1 MIYTDLTKQALKL
14 CFEAHK
20 DQVDKCGMPYVF
32 HPFHVAEQM
41 KDELTTVVA
50 LLHDVVEDTGY
61 TLDDLRGM
69 GFPEEALDALRLL
82 THDPSVPY
90 MDYVAAIKP
99 NQVASAVK
107 LADLNHNSDLS
118 RLDTIDEKTLERVQ
132 KYHAAIALLES
143 KRKIPP
149 SPSGRKPMVFFWKDT
164 EENGCFSNWYRR
176 PFVIDGIQYP
186 HVEQYMMSQKAR
198 LFHDEVRYT
207 AILRATD
214 PNDCKKLGKQVTPFD
229 PKIWDGAKYEI
240 VKAGN
245 RAKFEQNPDLKAKL
259 LATGTAIL
267 AEASPRDKIWG
278 IGKTARTAA
287 EVDPS
292 EWPGKNLLGKILME
306 LREEFAANPTTAARQ
321 EM

>member
-1 MIYTDLTKQALKL
+1 MTDKQ
-14 CFEAHK
+14 
-20 DQVDKCGMPYVF
+20 Q
-32 HPFHVAEQM
+32 
-41 KDELTTVVA
+41 TV
-50 LLHDVVEDTGY
+50 
-61 TLDDLRGM
+61 
-69 GFPEEALDALRLL
+69 
-82 THDPSVPY
+82 
-90 MDYVAAIKP
+90 
-99 NQVASAVK
+99 Q
-107 LADLNHNSDLS
+107 
-118 RLDTIDEKTLERVQ
+118 Q
-132 KYHAAIALLES
+132 Q
-143 KRKIPP
+143 
-149 SPSGRKPMVFFWKDT
+149 PMVFFWKDT

-176 PFVIDGIQYP
+176 PFVIDGVQYP

-198 LFHDEVRYT
+198 LFHDEVRYA
-207 AILRATD
+207 AILRTEN

-306 LREEFAANPTTAARQ
+306 LREEFAADPTTAALQ
-321 EM
+321 EK

>member
-1 MIYTDLTKQALKL
+1 MIYTD
-14 CFEAHK
+14 
-20 DQVDKCGMPYVF
+20 
-32 HPFHVAEQM
+32 
-41 KDELTTVVA
+41 
-50 LLHDVVEDTGY
+50 
-61 TLDDLRGM
+61 
-69 GFPEEALDALRLL
+69 
-82 THDPSVPY
+82 
-90 MDYVAAIKP
+90 
-99 NQVASAVK
+99 
-107 LADLNHNSDLS
+107 
-118 RLDTIDEKTLERVQ
+118 
-132 KYHAAIALLES
+132 
-143 KRKIPP
+143 
-149 SPSGRKPMVFFWKDT
+149 RKPMVFFWKDT

-198 LFHDEVRYT
+198 LFHDDVRYA
-207 AILRATD
+207 AILRTEN

-245 RAKFEQNPDLKAKL
+245 RAKFEQNPDLKAQL

-306 LREEFAANPTTAARQ
+306 LREEFAADPTTAALQ
-321 EM
+321 EK

>member
-1 MIYTDLTKQALKL
+1 MIYTDRTKKALEL
-14 CFEAHK
+14 CFKAHK
-20 DQVDKCGMPYVF
+20 DQVDKSGMPYVF

-41 KDELTTVVA
+41 KDEITIIVA

-69 GFPEEALDALRLL
+69 GFPAEAIDALRLL
-82 THDPSVPY
+82 THDPGVPY

-99 NQVASAVK
+99 NPVARAVK
-107 LADLNHNSDLS
+107 LADLNHNSDML
-118 RLDTIDEKTLERVQ
+118 RLDTIDEKTLERIQ

-143 KRKIPP
+143 KSKNLPRP
-149 SPSGRKPMVFFWKDT
+149 GNRKPMVFFWKDT

-176 PFVIDGIQYP
+176 PFVIDGVQYP

-198 LFHDEVRYT
+198 LFHDDVRYA
-207 AILRATD
+207 AILRTEN

-306 LREEFAANPTTAARQ
+306 LREEFAADPTTAALQ
-321 EM
+321 EK

>member
-1 MIYTDLTKQALKL
+1 MIYTDQTKKALKL

-20 DQVDKCGMPYVF
+20 DQLDKSGMPYVF
-32 HPFHVAEQM
+32 HPLHVAEQM
-41 KDELTTVVA
+41 KDEITTIVA
-50 LLHDVVEDTGY
+50 LLHDVVEDTHY

-69 GFPEEALDALRLL
+69 GFPAEAIDALRLL
-82 THDPSVPY
+82 THDPAVPY

-99 NQVASAVK
+99 NPVARAVK

-132 KYHAAIALLES
+132 KYHAAIALLETKS
-143 KRKIPP
+143 KILPGP
-149 SPSGRKPMVFFWKDT
+149 SIRKPMVFFWKDT

-176 PFVIDGIQYP
+176 PFVIDGVQYP

-198 LFHDEVRYT
+198 LFHDEVRYA
-207 AILRATD
+207 AILRTEN
-214 PNDCKKLGKQVTPFD
+214 PNDCKKLGKQVMPFD

-245 RAKFEQNPDLKAKL
+245 RAKFEQNTDLKAKL

-267 AEASPRDKIWG
+267 AETSPRDKIWG

-306 LREEFAANPTTAARQ
+306 LREEFAAHPTTAALQ

>member
-1 MIYTDLTKQALKL
+1 MIYTDLTKKALKL

-20 DQVDKCGMPYVF
+20 DQLDKSGMPYVF

-41 KDELTTVVA
+41 KDEITTIVA
-50 LLHDVVEDTGY
+50 LLHDVVEDTDY
-61 TLDDLRGM
+61 TLDDRRGM
-69 GFPEEALDALRLL
+69 GFPEEAIDALRLL

-90 MDYVAAIKP
+90 MEYVAAIKP
-99 NQVASAVK
+99 NPVARAVK
-107 LADLNHNSDLS
+107 LADLNHNSDML
-118 RLDTIDEKTLERVQ
+118 RLDTIDEKALERIQ
-132 KYHAAIALLES
+132 KYHAAIALLET
-143 KRKIPP
+143 KNKNV
-149 SPSGRKPMVFFWKDT
+149 SGPRNQKPMVFFWKDT
-164 EENGCFSNWYRR
+164 EENGCFSNWYSR

-198 LFHDEVRYT
+198 LFHDDVRYA
-207 AILRATD
+207 AILRTEN

-292 EWPGKNLLGKILME
+292 AWPGKNLLGKILME
-306 LREEFAANPTTAARQ
+306 LREEFAADPTVAALQ

>member
-1 MIYTDLTKQALKL
+1 MIYTNQTKEALKL
-14 CFEAHK
+14 CFKAHK
-20 DQVDKCGMPYVF
+20 DQVDKSGMPYVF

-41 KDELTTVVA
+41 KDEITTIVA
-50 LLHDVVEDTGY
+50 LLHDVVEDTDY
-61 TLDDLRGM
+61 TLDDLRSK
-69 GFPEEALDALRLL
+69 GFPEEAIEALALL
-82 THDPSVPY
+82 THDPTIDY
-90 MDYVAAIKP
+90 MDYIAAIKP
-99 NQVASAVK
+99 NPVARAVK
-107 LADLNHNSDLS
+107 LADLNHNSDTL
-118 RLDTIDEKTLERVQ
+118 RLDTIDEKALERIQ
-132 KYHAAIALLES
+132 KYHAAIALLEA
-143 KRKIPP
+143 KNKNA
-149 SPSGRKPMVFFWKDT
+149 SGSRIRKPTVFFWKDT

-176 PFVIDGIQYP
+176 PFVIDGVQYP

-198 LFHDEVRYT
+198 LFQDDVRYA
-207 AILRATD
+207 AILRTEN

-229 PKIWDGAKYEI
+229 PKAWDAVKYEI

-306 LREEFAANPTTAARQ
+306 LREEFAAHPTTAALQ